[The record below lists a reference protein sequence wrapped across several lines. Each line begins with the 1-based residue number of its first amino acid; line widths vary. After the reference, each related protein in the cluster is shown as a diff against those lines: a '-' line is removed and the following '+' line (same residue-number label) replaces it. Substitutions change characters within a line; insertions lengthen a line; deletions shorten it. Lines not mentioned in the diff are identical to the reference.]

1 MAEINFG
8 DEVSTDVIKQN
19 LSVINEKIELA
30 CIEGN
35 QDVREVN
42 IIAITK
48 NHSIATVRNAYTA
61 GLRLFGENRYQELHE
76 KKLATENLDSIQW
89 NFVGQI
95 QRNKMAR
102 IADEADVIHS
112 IDKPEQLD
120 IIAKSRHKPKLL
132 IQLSA
137 DGDEKRG
144 GVPISKALDL
154 MIYAQNVGPLISGVM
169 MVPPLGADPRPH
181 FLSCADFARSA
192 GLKEVSMGMTSDFE
206 IAIECGATH
215 IRLGTAIFGERNY

>member
-8 DEVSTDVIKQN
+8 DEVSAETIKAN
-19 LSVINEKIELA
+19 LTEVNQRIELA

-35 QDVREVN
+35 RDFKDVQ
-42 IIAITK
+42 IIAISK
-48 NHSIATVRNAYTA
+48 NHSITTVKNAISV
-61 GLRLFGENRYQELHE
+61 GLNLFGENRYQELHE
-76 KKLATENLDSIQW
+76 KKLATENYENVKW
-89 NFVGQI
+89 HFVGQI

-120 IIAKSRHKPKLL
+120 IVAKSRHKPKLF

-144 GVPISKALDL
+144 GVPISNALDL
-154 MIYAQNVGPLISGVM
+154 MMYAQNVGPLISGVM
-169 MVPPLGADPRPH
+169 MVPPVGQDPKPH
-181 FLSCADFARSA
+181 FLAAADFARSA
-192 GLKEVSMGMTSDFE
+192 GLPEISMGMSGDFE
-206 IAIECGATH
+206 VAVECGATQ